1 MPDTTEPPAGQT
13 GTTCRTRRNHRLD
26 PPERPLDMQNHL
38 PATPETLGEHSGPAG
53 HAKITC
59 QLRQYHL
66 ADTVE
71 TPVGPAG
78 TTSQTCQNHVHEMLE
93 P

>member
-1 MPDTTEPPAGQT
+1 
-13 GTTCRTRRNHRLD
+13 
-26 PPERPLDMQNHL
+26 
-38 PATPETLGEHSGPAG
+38 G
-53 HAKITC
+53 HAKIPC
-59 QLRQYHL
+59 QLRQYHW

-93 P
+93 PHPEQTENTCQTRLNNLPSTPSHLLDSPEPPT